1 MLVMFT
7 KDQADLIKKEL
18 GFNFRPDQQIELPKD
33 QKHKIFDRCVE
44 IEIDTSNVEDDEEIS
59 PEGETAASLV
69 TMLGGH

>member
-18 GFNFRPDQQIELPKD
+18 GFAFQPNQQAELSKD

-44 IEIDTSNVEDDEEIS
+44 IEIDTSNAEDDEEIS

-69 TMLGGH
+69 TMFGGN